1 MKRAIAFWFV
11 AGLALWLISS
21 CSTKRATLVSKS
33 YHSLTSRYNVL
44 FNSRESLRKGVKE
57 LEDKATSDF
66 YSELPLE
73 GIEFDDKVYLPGQ
86 SKSPYIEK
94 AEEKA
99 AKAVQ
104 KHSMNIGG
112 TEYNTQM
119 DEAMLLLAQARYYD
133 QRYLSALD
141 ALNYALDTYYDSDI
155 RDKLLLWRAKV
166 YLKLGNVEYARRAL
180 QRIIKNKKTHPDDKA
195 LAYAFLAES
204 FRDEFKEE
212 LDTAAV
218 LYRLAALNAKSKNL
232 KMKLAYKSAQVWEK
246 LGRKDSAL
254 VMTDLILKH
263 NYPEDFVL
271 RTRWYRMH
279 LTLDDTARHPEYLKK
294 LNAYFKNYYFNKYYP
309 EIHYRMGEIYDY
321 RKENDSA
328 VKHYTQ
334 AARSS
339 NKTLKK
345 LAYSSMTDIYWNGSD
360 YLTAGKYLDSLL
372 QVLDKN
378 TMEHLLTSQKRRS
391 IAKIMQWEEVIQQND
406 SILRFI
412 LLDTAT
418 QRQKILAH
426 IEKLKELEQKKKEK
440 PEEKAEK
447 TGGTFYF
454 YNSTQVAKGREAFAE
469 RWGDRKLEDLW
480 FLKNKYGELD
490 NEIIE
495 EEEEEM
501 AREMEKKHQ
510 EEKKVKPEYT
520 VEYYLKRLPQNEKE
534 IDSIRTL
541 MVKAHLYL
549 GINYA
554 DEKIKEY
561 DLALKHLDTVLQAK
575 PDAETEAQALYML
588 YKIHKKLHQVD
599 KSQYYAKQ
607 LAEKYPG
614 HYYTRYVLHPEEGE
628 FKSNEQFNED
638 LKKVYMLDQE
648 GKWTEAKNLAEKLIL
663 QYREHPEVVK
673 LYFYK
678 AKLVGK
684 TGGIDAYIKT
694 LEETASIFTET
705 PHKKEAEELA
715 RQLKILKI
723 KYGQSAK
730 KEEPPFYLIF
740 EKPADSANTEQLE
753 KCLQDFYHETRSY
766 TKRIFK
772 VDFTEN
778 TSFVVTG
785 NFLSRQSAEYII
797 EKLKEKKCVVP
808 EYHIMSRNKFIHLQL
823 TKNKDALTQ
832 KR

>member
-1 MKRAIAFWFV
+1 MKKGYVFGLFM
-11 AGLALWLISS
+11 AGLALVWS
-21 CSTKRATLVSKS
+21 CSTKRATLVSRS

-66 YSELPLE
+66 YAELPLE

-141 ALNYALDTYYDSDI
+141 ALNYALDTYYDSNI

-180 QRIIKNKKTHPDDKA
+180 HRIIKNKKTNPDDKA

-218 LYRLAALNAKSKNL
+218 LYRLAALNAQSKNL

-254 VMTDLILKH
+254 AMTDLILKH
-263 NYPEDFVL
+263 NYPENFVL

-279 LTLDDTARHPEYLKK
+279 LTLEDTARHGEYLKK

-334 AARSS
+334 AAHSS

-345 LAYSSMTDIYWNGSD
+345 LAYSSMADIFWDRSD

-378 TMEHLLTSQKRRS
+378 TLEHLLVAQKRRS

-412 LLDTAT
+412 QLDTAT

-426 IEKLKELEQKKKEK
+426 IEKLKEQERKKKEK
-440 PEEKAEK
+440 PQEEAEK
-447 TGGTFYF
+447 TEGTFYF
-454 YNSTQVAKGREAFAE
+454 YNTAQVEKGREAFAE
-469 RWGDRKLEDLW
+469 HWGDRKLEDLW

-490 NEIIE
+490 NEVIE
-495 EEEEEM
+495 EEEEAM
-501 AREMEKKHQ
+501 VREQEERHR

-520 VEYYLKRLPQNEKE
+520 VEYYLKRLPQNEKQ
-534 IDSIRTL
+534 IDSIRNL
-541 MVKAHLYL
+541 MLKAHLYL

-561 DLALKHLDTVLQAK
+561 DLALKHLDTVMQAK

-588 YKIHKKLHQVD
+588 YKIHKKLHQTD
-599 KSQYYAKQ
+599 KSRYYAEQ
-607 LAEKYPG
+607 LAGKYPD
-614 HYYTRYVLHPEEGE
+614 HYYTRFVLHPEENQH
-628 FKSNEQFNED
+628 KSNEQFNED
-638 LKKVYMLDQE
+638 LKKVYMLDQA
-648 GKWTEAKNLAEKLIL
+648 GKWTEAKQLTEKLIL
-663 QYREHPEVVK
+663 QYREHPEAAK

-678 AKLVGK
+678 AKLAGK
-684 TGGIDAYIKT
+684 TQGIDDYIKN
-694 LEETASIFTET
+694 LDEIARIFPDTEYQ
-705 PHKKEAEELA
+705 KQAEELA
-715 RQLKILKI
+715 RQLKMLKI

-730 KEEPPFYLIF
+730 KEEPPYYLVF
-740 EKPADSANTEQLE
+740 KQPADSVATEQL
-753 KCLQDFYHETRSY
+753 KQCLQEFYNETRSF

-772 VDFTEN
+772 VNFTEE
-778 TSFVVTG
+778 TPVIVTG
-785 NFLSRQSAEYII
+785 NFLSRPSAEYII
-797 EKLKEKKCVVP
+797 EKLKEKKCQVP
-808 EYHIMSRNKFIHLQL
+808 EYYIMSRNKFIHLHL